1 MIWKANQWT
10 GFYMITPSFEKE
22 LISSMIEA
30 KFGDDFLIEPR
41 LTENNNLAKSANYRI
56 VVHIQKS
63 PFKTKVFVK

>member
-1 MIWKANQWT
+1 
-10 GFYMITPSFEKE
+10 MITPSFEKE

-30 KFGDDFLIEPR
+30 KLGDEFLIEPR

-63 PFKTKVFVK
+63 PFKA